1 MKRGG
6 GGGMQKKTV
15 TNTTKVRIKEN
26 EDKFWKY
33 IALYQNESPQFR
45 SIKI

>member
-1 MKRGG
+1 MKKG

-26 EDKFWKY
+26 EDEFCKY
-33 IALYQNESPQFR
+33 IALHQNECPQFR